1 MHRYYLTYQF
11 ILKFERELRISAS
24 QKISRSEFQSLSV
37 SCEQL
42 IQQFSLAIREKDE
55 TRASKYYFVALVN
68 LKDCQETIIKSPE
81 LWIELR
87 PGNPGR
93 RQFAPPMAR
102 FLDSFFHIL
111 SKNPEDKFQRRC

>member
-24 QKISRSEFQSLSV
+24 KKISRSEFQSLSV

-68 LKDCQETIIKSPE
+68 LKDCQEAIIKSPE

-87 PGNPGR
+87 PIYQMLEKRLEKIVEVHCEAEGGQLR
-93 RQFAPPMAR
+93 M
-102 FLDSFFHIL
+102 LG
-111 SKNPEDKFQRRC
+111 